1 MRFSTAADVAKL
13 PIREKRYDAL
23 DSVFAGLRVRVTP
36 NGAKSF
42 SYLFRVKGERAKRR
56 ITLGPVGKLDLASAR
71 KLAREAQVEAVRG
84 VDPAE
89 EHRERRRQELATKKE
104 RKVAELFPEY
114 LDDAEGRLAPATLK
128 EYRRQW
134 KTYLKTPIGGLLAS
148 AVATKDVAAVQRTLK
163 SHPVLA
169 NRVVAL
175 VHAFMTWC
183 EVQGIR
189 PRGSNPATDVKAFKE
204 TSRERFLT
212 SEELERLIKAIDAE
226 AVTGNP
232 HTIGALRFLTLT
244 GWRRQE
250 VFSLK
255 WDAVDLERG
264 IATLMRTKT
273 GKSQRILSKAA
284 VKVLKSLP
292 RTVGHPYVFE
302 SPAHKPNPKW
312 PKRSVTAGGRKSRSK
327 SNKPPTR
334 REPGLHPIASVDYL
348 WDRVREKAELKAFR
362 LHDLRHS
369 AASFML
375 EAGVSLPE
383 IGAVLGHRNA
393 STTARY
399 AHLTGSAVRNA
410 IDALGDRITSAS
422 GSTSTVPAENSASV
436 TPIESARALRITRV
450 ARA

>member
-1 MRFSTAADVAKL
+1 MTFSTAADIAKL
-13 PIREKRYDAL
+13 PIREKRYDAM
-23 DSVFAGLRVRVTP
+23 DTVFAGLRVRVTP

-56 ITLGPVGKLDLASAR
+56 IALGPVGKLDLASAR

-104 RKVAELFPEY
+104 RKVADLFPEY
-114 LDDAEGRLAPATLK
+114 LDDADARNAPATVK

-134 KTYLKTPIGGLLAS
+134 KTYLEKPIGGMLAS
-148 AVATKDVAAVQRTLK
+148 AVTTKDVAAVQRTLK
-163 SHPVLA
+163 KTSVLA

-189 PRGSNPATDVKAFKE
+189 PRGSNPATDVKSFKE

-250 VFSLK
+250 AFSLR
-255 WDAVDLERG
+255 WDAVDVERG
-264 IATLMRTKT
+264 IATLQRTKT
-273 GKSQRILSKAA
+273 GRSQRILSAVA

-302 SPAHKPNPKW
+302 SPAHKPNPKR
-312 PKRSVTAGGRKSRSK
+312 PKRSVAAGGRKSRSK
-327 SNKPPTR
+327 SQKPPKR

-348 WDRVREKAELKAFR
+348 WGRVREKAELKSFR

-375 EAGVSLPE
+375 EAGASLTE
-383 IGAVLGHRNA
+383 IGAALGHQNA
-393 STTARY
+393 STTAKY

-410 IDALGDRITSAS
+410 VDALGAKIETAS
-422 GSTSTVPAENSASV
+422 VATGTKPASVAETV
-436 TPIESARALRITRV
+436 TPIATIPRARGRI
-450 ARA
+450 AKAG

>member
-1 MRFSTAADVAKL
+1 MRFSTAADIAKL

-134 KTYLKTPIGGLLAS
+134 KTYLEKPIGGMLAS
-148 AVATKDVAAVQRTLK
+148 VVETKDVAAVQRTLK
-163 SHPVLA
+163 KKPVLA

-212 SEELERLIKAIDAE
+212 SEELERLVKAIDDE

-232 HTIGALRFLTLT
+232 HTIGALRFLTLS

-250 VFSLK
+250 VFSLR
-255 WDAVDLERG
+255 WDAVDLQRG
-264 IATLMRTKT
+264 IVTLWRTKT
-273 GKSQRILSKAA
+273 GKSQRIISGAA

-292 RTVGHPYVFE
+292 RTVGHPYAFE

-312 PKRSVTAGGRKSRSK
+312 PNRSVALGGRKSRSK

-334 REPGLHPIASVDYL
+334 RDPGLHPIASVDYL
-348 WDRVREKAELKAFR
+348 WDRVRKRAELKSFR

-369 AASFML
+369 AASFMA
-375 EAGVSLPE
+375 EAGVTLQE

-393 STTARY
+393 STTAKY

-410 IDALGDRITSAS
+410 VDALADK
-422 GSTSTVPAENSASV
+422 V
-436 TPIESARALRITRV
+436 ESAFT
-450 ARA
+450 ARHSTPELGGSIVTKTTARRQSA